1 MNSTAVSAE
10 SEKPRVVA
18 VVGPTG
24 VGKSALAI
32 ELAERFGGEVV
43 NFDSVQVYRGLDIGT
58 AKPGP
63 EERSR
68 VPHHLFDFLE
78 PWEEFNAA
86 AYAEKAQRV
95 VREIV
100 ARGRLPVLAGGT
112 GLYLKALLHGLFP
125 VEVPREIREALRQR
139 LEKAGLSA
147 LYAELS
153 RVDPEAARRIHPHD
167 RVRVLRALE
176 VFYATGRPFS
186 ALAREHAFRESRFQ
200 ALKIGLYLPRE
211 ELYRRLEARVEEMLS
226 RGLLEEVR
234 GLLSRG
240 LSPELKPLQ
249 SIGYRHMI
257 AYLTGKLPW
266 EEAVRLMKRDTRR
279 YAKRQLTWFR
289 ADPEVHW
296 FQPQEKE
303 KIFRLVE
310 KFLSS

>member
-1 MNSTAVSAE
+1 LNDVSAE
-10 SEKPRVVA
+10 KLKKVVA
-18 VVGPTG
+18 IIGPTAS
-24 VGKSALAI
+24 GKTEIGLF
-32 ELAERFGGEVV
+32 LAERFSGEIV

-58 AKPGP
+58 AKPEP
-63 EERSR
+63 ELRSR
-68 VPHHLFDFLE
+68 VPHHLFDILE

-86 AYAEKAQRV
+86 AYAERAREV
-95 VREIV
+95 IREIV

-125 VEVPREIREALRQR
+125 VEVPGEIRERLRER
-139 LEKAGLSA
+139 LKEEGLSA
-147 LYAELS
+147 LYAELL

-186 ALAREHAFRESRFQ
+186 ELAREHAFRESHFR

-249 SIGYRHMI
+249 AIGYRHMI
-257 AYLTGKLPW
+257 AYLRGELSW

-296 FQPQEKE
+296 FQPREKE